1 MSDNTSDSPATGC
14 EDAGTLRVCIDAR
27 ILTGTLGGVEQFVIG
42 LAHGLSRLG
51 DSDEEYLLLAL
62 PGADDWLKPYVGGA
76 CRIIHG
82 TGATRQPAW
91 ARHLNAPP
99 AARAFARRV
108 LSPLINRRAAGELP
122 LPHSDGTAERAGAH
136 LIHFPT
142 QGAFLTELPS
152 IYHPWDLQH
161 LHLPQFFSPEAI
173 RARERSYRAFCA
185 QASMVAVASRW
196 HARDVVNHYG
206 LPEEKVR
213 VVPAAPVL
221 SAYAPPTEE
230 DLRAAREKF
239 ALPENFIFYPAQTWE
254 HKNHLALLDALA
266 RLRDREGLR
275 VPLVSSG
282 KLTDFY
288 PRIEERARELGLDGQ
303 IKFLGFVSTTELQ
316 ALYRLCRLVVFPTKF
331 EGFGM
336 PLMEAFL
343 AGAPVASSNVTSL
356 PEQAGDAA
364 LLFDPDRAEEIAAAV
379 SRLWTDDALRRTL
392 AARGRERVSLF
403 TYERTARLFRAHYR
417 RLAGRGLNEEDRA
430 LLDAPPPA

>member
-1 MSDNTSDSPATGC
+1 MG
-14 EDAGTLRVCIDAR
+14 EAGKLRVCIDAR

-42 LAHGLSRLG
+42 LAHGLSRLRDG
-51 DSDEEYLLLAL
+51 DEEYLLLAL
-62 PGADDWLKPYVGGA
+62 PHDDDWLKPYVGGA

-82 TGATRQPAW
+82 TGATRRPAW
-91 ARHLNAPP
+91 ARSLRVPP
-99 AARAFARRV
+99 SLRAVARKV
-108 LSPLINRRAAGELP
+108 LSPFINRRAADELS
-122 LPHSDGTAERAGAH
+122 LPHSDGTAERAGAS

-142 QGAFLTELPS
+142 QGAFLTDLPS

-161 LHLPQFFSPEAI
+161 LHLPQFFTPEAI
-173 RARERSYRAFCA
+173 RARERSYRAYCD
-185 QASMVAVASRW
+185 QASMVAVASEW
-196 HARDVVNHYG
+196 HARDLVHHYG
-206 LPEEKVR
+206 LPAEKVR

-239 ALPENFIFYPAQTWE
+239 SLPRDFIFYPAQTWA

-266 RLRDREGLR
+266 HLRDREGLR
-275 VPLVSSG
+275 VPLVASG
-282 KLTDFY
+282 KLNDFY
-288 PRIEERARELGLDGQ
+288 PRIEERARELGLADQ
-303 IKFLGFVSTTELQ
+303 IQFLGFVSTTELQ
-316 ALYRLCRLVVFPTKF
+316 SLYRLCRLVVFPTKF

-364 LLFDPDRAEEIAAAV
+364 LLFDPDSTDEMATAV

-392 AARGRERVSLF
+392 AERGRARVSLF

-417 RLAGRGLNEEDRA
+417 RLAGRELNEEDRA
-430 LLDAPPPA
+430 LLAAPPPA

>member
-1 MSDNTSDSPATGC
+1 MG
-14 EDAGTLRVCIDAR
+14 EAGNLRVCIDAR
-27 ILTGTLGGVEQFVIG
+27 ILSGTLGGVEQFVIG

-51 DSDEEYLLLAL
+51 DGDEEYLLLAL

-76 CRIIHG
+76 CRLLHS

-91 ARHLNAPP
+91 SRRLRVPPFARA
-99 AARAFARRV
+99 AARKV
-108 LSPLINRRAAGELP
+108 LSPLVNRRAADGLP
-122 LPHSDGTAERAGAH
+122 PPHSDGTAERAGAR
-136 LIHFPT
+136 LLHFPT

-161 LHLPQFFSPEAI
+161 LHLPQFFTPEAI
-173 RARERSYRAFCA
+173 RARERSYRAFCE
-185 QASMVAVASRW
+185 QASMVAVASEW
-196 HARDVVNHYG
+196 HARDVMSHYN
-206 LPEEKVR
+206 LPAEKVR

-239 ALPENFIFYPAQTWE
+239 SLTEDFIFYPAQTWA

-266 RLRDREGLR
+266 LLRDREGLR
-275 VPLVSSG
+275 VPLVCSG
-282 KLTDFY
+282 KLNDFY
-288 PRIEERARELGLDGQ
+288 TRIEERARALGLADQ

-316 ALYRLCRLVVFPTKF
+316 ALYRSCRLVVFPTKF

-343 AGAPVASSNVTSL
+343 AGAPVAASNVTSL

-364 LLFDPDRAEEIAAAV
+364 LLFDPDNTGEMATAV
-379 SRLWTDDALRRTL
+379 RRLWTDDALRRAL
-392 AARGRERVSLF
+392 AGRGRERVSLF

-417 RLAGRGLNEEDRA
+417 RLAGRELNEEDRA
-430 LLDAPPPA
+430 LLAAPPPA